1 MRRVTNLFYKEKDR
15 ISQAIE
21 QTKEEITKMYKERDI
36 LNKKINE
43 KSSVV
48 KDELFVLNLRFD
60 GVNEV
65 KNRAKDTMELFAS
78 QIAFTKKEI
87 EKLKNEKLERQ
98 NRKILLMNKVK
109 TSPSGTPRGLKPT
122 KRSKVAKKGR
132 SRKSLRNKSKIRKSQ
147 EVSPVRSSTER
158 IEEVVKPKK
167 SAKKRLKTAKNKYR

>member
-1 MRRVTNLFYKEKDR
+1 MRLR
-15 ISQAIE
+15 IGQ
-21 QTKEEITKMYKERDI
+21 
-36 LNKKINE
+36 KIQW
-43 KSSVV
+43 SY
-48 KDELFVLNLRFD
+48 LRHRLPLR
-60 GVNEV
+60 N
-65 KNRAKDTMELFAS
+65 
-78 QIAFTKKEI
+78 KEI

-98 NRKILLMNKVK
+98 NRKLLLMNKVK